1 METTTTTIKTKEIE
15 NLESET
21 LKDDDMVKVDD
32 EVSLNMKKKNVPA
45 DFNLAETVMR
55 LVQQNDELL
64 HIVTKIQEDNV
75 KNNSRITDIYQK
87 LGVLNTDVQGIIKSQ
102 EFINKEFNDQKDKH
116 NKLDKRVE
124 KLEKTILQHKTD
136 IKNLEKLV
144 SDLQTTSNAA
154 KSAVNDLEQYGRREM
169 VDICGIPRSADEDT
183 DKIVL
188 DIAAKINV
196 EMVKTDIAISHR
208 TKPTP
213 DSPIIVKF
221 VSRRVCDDFFQKRTQ
236 LKNKTIACIGY
247 NGNNKIYV
255 NESLTSY
262 NGELLKKARKS
273 LKADNKFKHVWTK
286 HGSVFARK
294 SDNSEKKL
302 IRSVK
307 DITNLLGNNDE

>member
-1 METTTTTIKTKEIE
+1 M
-15 NLESET
+15 ESET

-221 VSRRVCDDFFQKRTQ
+221 VSRRVRDDFFQKRTQ

>member
-1 METTTTTIKTKEIE
+1 M
-15 NLESET
+15 
-21 LKDDDMVKVDD
+21 
-32 EVSLNMKKKNVPA
+32 
-45 DFNLAETVMR
+45 
-55 LVQQNDELL
+55 
-64 HIVTKIQEDNV
+64 
-75 KNNSRITDIYQK
+75 
-87 LGVLNTDVQGIIKSQ
+87 
-102 EFINKEFNDQKDKH
+102 
-116 NKLDKRVE
+116 
-124 KLEKTILQHKTD
+124 
-136 IKNLEKLV
+136 EKLV

-221 VSRRVCDDFFQKRTQ
+221 VSRRVRDDFFQKRTQ

-286 HGSVFARK
+286 HCSVFARK